1 MYQVLFDSR
10 STCLFDNFILFFK
23 NGSIQKR
30 NNIIILN
37 QFFVLIELIFG
48 FQIIYI
54 DI

>member
-1 MYQVLFDSR
+1 MYQVLFDLR
-10 STCLFDNFILFFK
+10 STCLFDNFFL

-37 QFFVLIELIFG
+37 QNFVLIELIFG